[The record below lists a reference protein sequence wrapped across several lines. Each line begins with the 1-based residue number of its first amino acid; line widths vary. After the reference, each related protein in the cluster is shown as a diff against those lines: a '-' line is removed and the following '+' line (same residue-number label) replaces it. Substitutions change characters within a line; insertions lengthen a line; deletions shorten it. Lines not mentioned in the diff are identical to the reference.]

1 MAVINKD
8 IAYMALPL
16 SIRRGNPFP
25 LDEYSVWYNKT
36 QMETYAQTSPVSY
49 VGQVLVYVNES
60 GSTVEAYV
68 IQNTSGTLMKLA
80 ASTASGDLAA
90 DVLELQG
97 KVSNLE
103 TSVGTKSEKSS
114 IVATNLWAAIEEIK
128 AAYEAADTA
137 INENLTTNYY
147 NKTQTDLKID
157 EKIAAKVSS
166 TYKAAGT
173 VQFTSLP
180 TPSATEEGKVYNIS
194 DAFTTTENFVE
205 GAGQKYPAGT
215 NVVCIDTADEAY
227 KWDVLAGFVDLSAY
241 ATTESVTSGLNSKVD
256 KVGGSSLVEDTDIA
270 KLKAL
275 ATINGVTEEL
285 EIAAGTNIL
294 GVKAIE
300 QDKITGLSNS
310 LNSKLSGVTLGTT
323 PLSPSDGVVTVPIA
337 TSAAI
342 GVVKSVST
350 ENGVAVGADGSMTV
364 NNINVDKLVQTDG
377 TELILNGG
385 TSGASAD

>member
-25 LDEYSVWYNKT
+25 LDEYSVWYNKG

-68 IQNTSGTLMKLA
+68 IQNTAGTLMKLA
-80 ASTASGDLAA
+80 ASTSSGDLAA

-103 TSVGTKSEKSS
+103 TSVGTKAEESS

-128 AAYEAADTA
+128 TAYEAADTA

-147 NKTQTDLKID
+147 NKAETDSKID

-173 VQFTSLP
+173 VQFASLP
-180 TPSATEEGKVYNIS
+180 TPSATEEGKVYNVS

-205 GAGQKYPAGT
+205 GAGQEYPAGT
-215 NVVCIDTADEAY
+215 NVVCINTASEVY

-241 ATTESVTSGLNSKVD
+241 ATTESVTSGLNNKVD
-256 KVGGSSLVEDTDIA
+256 KVEGSSLVENTDIA

-285 EIAAGTNIL
+285 EIAAETNIL
-294 GVKAIE
+294 GVKAIG
-300 QDKITGLSNS
+300 QDKITGLSDS
-310 LNSKLSGVTLGTT
+310 LNGKLSGVTLGTT

-342 GVVKSVST
+342 GVVKSVSI
-350 ENGVAVGADGSMTV
+350 ENGVAVSADGSMTV

>member
-97 KVSNLE
+97 KVSTLE
-103 TSVGTKSEKSS
+103 ASVGTKAGESS
-114 IVATNLWAAIEEIK
+114 IIATNLWAAIEEIK

-147 NKTQTDLKID
+147 NKTQTDSKID

-173 VQFTSLP
+173 VQFASLP
-180 TPSATEEGKVYNIS
+180 TLSATEEGKVYNIS
-194 DAFTTTENFVE
+194 DAFTTTEDFVE
-205 GAGQKYPAGT
+205 GAGQRYPAGT

-241 ATTESVTSGLNSKVD
+241 ATTESVTSGLNNKVD
-256 KVGGSSLVEDTDIA
+256 KVAGSSLVEDTDIA

-285 EIAAGTNIL
+285 EIAAGTNVL
-294 GVKAIE
+294 GVKVIG
-300 QDKITGLSNS
+300 QDKITGLSDS
-310 LNSKLSGVTLGTT
+310 LNGKLSGVTLGTT

-350 ENGVAVGADGSMTV
+350 ENGIAVSTDGSMTV

-385 TSGASAD
+385 TSGASAG

>member
-25 LDEYSVWYNKT
+25 LDEYSVWYNKG

-68 IQNTSGTLMKLA
+68 IQNTAGTLMKLA
-80 ASTASGDLAA
+80 ASTSSGDLAA

-97 KVSNLE
+97 KVSSLE
-103 TSVGTKSEKSS
+103 ASVGTKAGESS

-147 NKTQTDLKID
+147 NKTETDSKID

-173 VQFTSLP
+173 VQFASLP

-215 NVVCIDTADEAY
+215 NVVCIDTANEVY

-241 ATTESVTSGLNSKVD
+241 ATTESVTSGLNNKVD
-256 KVGGSSLVEDTDIA
+256 KVEGSSLVENTDIA

-285 EIAAGTNIL
+285 EIAAETNIL
-294 GVKAIE
+294 GVKAIG
-300 QDKITGLSNS
+300 QDKITGLSDS
-310 LNSKLSGVTLGTT
+310 LNSKLSGVTLGIT

-350 ENGVAVGADGSMTV
+350 ENGVAVSADGSMTV

-385 TSGASAD
+385 TSGASAG

>member
-97 KVSNLE
+97 KVSTLE
-103 TSVGTKSEKSS
+103 ASVGTKAGESS
-114 IVATNLWAAIEEIK
+114 IIATNLWAAIEEIK

-137 INENLTTNYY
+137 INENLATNYY
-147 NKTQTDLKID
+147 NKTQTDSKID

-173 VQFTSLP
+173 VQFASLP
-180 TPSATEEGKVYNIS
+180 TLSATEEGKVYNIS
-194 DAFTTTENFVE
+194 DAFTTTEDFVE
-205 GAGQKYPAGT
+205 GAGQRYPAGT

-241 ATTESVTSGLNSKVD
+241 ATTESVTSGLNNKVD
-256 KVGGSSLVEDTDIA
+256 KVAGSSLVEDTDIA

-285 EIAAGTNIL
+285 EIAAETNIL
-294 GVKAIE
+294 GVKAIG
-300 QDKITGLSNS
+300 QDKITGLSDS
-310 LNSKLSGVTLGTT
+310 LNGKLSGVTLGTT

-350 ENGVAVGADGSMTV
+350 ENGIAVSTDGSMTV

-385 TSGASAD
+385 TSGASAG

>member
-25 LDEYSVWYNKT
+25 LDEYSVWYNKG

-68 IQNTSGTLMKLA
+68 IQNTAGTLMKLA
-80 ASTASGDLAA
+80 ASTSSGDLAA

-97 KVSNLE
+97 KVSSLE
-103 TSVGTKSEKSS
+103 ASVGTKAGESS

-147 NKTQTDLKID
+147 NKTETDSKID

-173 VQFTSLP
+173 VQFASLP
-180 TPSATEEGKVYNIS
+180 TLSATEEGKVYNIS

-215 NVVCIDTADEAY
+215 NVVCIDTANEVY

-241 ATTESVTSGLNSKVD
+241 ATTESVTSGLNNKVD
-256 KVGGSSLVEDTDIA
+256 KVEGSSLVENTDIA

-285 EIAAGTNIL
+285 EIAAETNIL
-294 GVKAIE
+294 GVKAIG
-300 QDKITGLSNS
+300 QDKITGLSDS
-310 LNSKLSGVTLGTT
+310 LNGKLSGVTLGTT

-342 GVVKSVST
+342 GVVKSVSI
-350 ENGVAVGADGSMTV
+350 ENGVAVSADGSMTV

>member
-103 TSVGTKSEKSS
+103 TSVGTKAGESS

-128 AAYEAADTA
+128 TAYEAADTA

-147 NKTQTDLKID
+147 NKTQTDSKID

-173 VQFTSLP
+173 VQFALLP

-256 KVGGSSLVEDTDIA
+256 KVEGSSLVEDTDIA

-285 EIAAGTNIL
+285 EIAAETNIL
-294 GVKAIE
+294 GVKAIG
-300 QDKITGLSNS
+300 QDKITGLSDS
-310 LNSKLSGVTLGTT
+310 LNGKLSGVTLGTT

-350 ENGVAVGADGSMTV
+350 ENGIAVSTDGSMTV

-377 TELILNGG
+377 TKLILNGG
-385 TSGASAD
+385 TSGASAG

>member
-25 LDEYSVWYNKT
+25 LDEYSVWYNKG

-68 IQNTSGTLMKLA
+68 IQNTAGTLMKLA
-80 ASTASGDLAA
+80 ASTSSGDLAA

-97 KVSNLE
+97 KVSSLE
-103 TSVGTKSEKSS
+103 ASVGTKAGESS

-147 NKTQTDLKID
+147 NKTETDSKID

-173 VQFTSLP
+173 VQFASLP
-180 TPSATEEGKVYNIS
+180 TPSATEEGKVYNVS

-205 GAGQKYPAGT
+205 GAGQEYPAGT
-215 NVVCIDTADEAY
+215 NVVCIDTASEVY

-241 ATTESVTSGLNSKVD
+241 ATTESVTSGLNNKVD
-256 KVGGSSLVEDTDIA
+256 KVEGSSLVEDTDIA

-294 GVKAIE
+294 GVKAIG
-300 QDKITGLSNS
+300 QDKIIGLSDS
-310 LNSKLSGVTLGTT
+310 LNGKLSGVTLGTT
-323 PLSPSDGVVTVPIA
+323 PLSPSGGVVTVPIA
-337 TSAAI
+337 ASAAI

-350 ENGVAVGADGSMTV
+350 ENGVAVSADGSMTV
-364 NNINVDKLVQTDG
+364 NNINVNKLVQTDG